1 MDRFLASAKLDS
13 HFRLIDPVNSNPF
26 QETATRLTESGTQTA
41 LSPNSCA
48 AFSFDES
55 SYPNIVYLQYLDS
68 RAAGGPLNAGEYA
81 TR

>member
-1 MDRFLASAKLDS
+1 MDRYQASAKLDS
-13 HFRLIDPVNSNPF
+13 HFLLIDLVDSIPF
-26 QETATRLTESGTQTA
+26 REVATTLTKSGTQTA

-68 RAAGGPLNAGEYA
+68 RAAGGPLNAGEA
-81 TR
+81 AI